1 MTKHCSFFPA
11 ALAAVMLPA
20 MASAQ
25 TTPGNPADATPA
37 AASAPAP
44 ARDIGGIW
52 EPLSILDGIQP
63 QGGREVSTDLNVVMP
78 YTALGLEM
86 SRR

>member
-1 MTKHCSFFPA
+1 MTRHCSFFPT
-11 ALAAVMLPA
+11 ALAALMLPA

-25 TTPGNPADATPA
+25 TTPNTADAKPA

-52 EPLSILDGIQP
+52 EPLTIRDGILDERTWLDNA
-63 QGGREVSTDLNVVMP
+63 GRT
-78 YTALGLEM
+78 GKK
-86 SRR
+86 